1 MHTGVRTGILDLFYP
16 NETAVS
22 YRIRIQFKTAVTI
35 LIKNVISIYTG
46 KLSSSRMNP
55 NTSRGRSGPE
65 DFIAPDNR

>member
-22 YRIRIQFKTAVTI
+22 YRIRIQFKTAVTL

-46 KLSSSRMNP
+46 KLSLLEDEP
-55 NTSRGRSGPE
+55 EYIPGP
-65 DFIAPDNR
+65 IWS